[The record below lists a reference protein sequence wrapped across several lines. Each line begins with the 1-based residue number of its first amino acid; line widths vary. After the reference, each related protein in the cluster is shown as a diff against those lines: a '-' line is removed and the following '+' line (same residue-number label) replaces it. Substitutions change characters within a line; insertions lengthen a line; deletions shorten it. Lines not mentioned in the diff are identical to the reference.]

1 MISSSVKVVEGSER
15 VKVKRTDS
23 PFLTEEASGV
33 IVILGALVSMVM
45 ETGVFKAR
53 LGFPKGSVYFPD
65 AMETVPGPS

>member
-45 ETGVFKAR
+45 ETILEGLFGLPA
-53 LGFPKGSVYFPD
+53 GSVYLPD
-65 AMETVPGPS
+65 VMETVPGPS